1 MEGEIELQTVKQR
14 KGRQNKIDGDTDRQ
28 SAMLTVIYE
37 TAGEFKWRA
46 PRQQRDKAA
55 APRGQRRNEL
65 NLLEAVQELS
75 LFLETVS
82 VW

>member
-1 MEGEIELQTVKQR
+1 
-14 KGRQNKIDGDTDRQ
+14 
-28 SAMLTVIYE
+28 MLTVIYE
-37 TAGEFKWRA
+37 TAGEFKWRS

-65 NLLEAVQELS
+65 NLLEAAQELS

-82 VW
+82 AW

>member
-1 MEGEIELQTVKQR
+1 MELQTVKQR
-14 KGRQNKIDGDTDRQ
+14 KGRENKIDGDTDRQ

-37 TAGEFKWRA
+37 TAGEFKWRS

-82 VW
+82 AW